1 VNATWGEPFVCDCLS
16 SSVAQMLCG
25 SNDTAGTNIVEILSN
40 ITTNETR
47 TEQDVTASVEL
58 IQLIADNPGALA
70 NNQTRQ
76 VVVDTVD
83 NLFSTPSEVA
93 ENVENMIGET
103 TSIEQSITDGLNAV
117 IDNIPEP
124 EEDSEVTINST
135 QGNVQIVVS
144 RPSVNTIIRS
154 QGIQFQ
160 RPGRSVSLP
169 TGLLMQVLGDGLG
182 GGRATLSVTTV
193 PSQAG
198 TFQPES
204 TFQVDSDQLD
214 ITLRSNGQTVV
225 VENLNATNLVSF
237 EVQRRKFRNGV
248 PFCCFYNSTQ
258 RRWTSEGCMVVS
270 QSRSSATCA
279 CSHLTFFAFLTGP
292 SAPSTITP
300 LGAVLISVGVVVAL
314 ALIVTGIV
322 MIVVIFYR
330 NRAKDKPVVLS
341 SL

>member
-1 VNATWGEPFVCDCLS
+1 
-16 SSVAQMLCG
+16 M
-25 SNDTAGTNIVEILSN
+25 
-40 ITTNETR
+40 
-47 TEQDVTASVEL
+47 
-58 IQLIADNPGALA
+58 
-70 NNQTRQ
+70 
-76 VVVDTVD
+76 
-83 NLFSTPSEVA
+83 
-93 ENVENMIGET
+93 
-103 TSIEQSITDGLNAV
+103 NAV

-193 PSQAG
+193 PSQSG

-237 EVQRRKFRNGV
+237 EVQRRVSYTHIECIQSSCVELNYASILRN
-248 PFCCFYNSTQ
+248 F
-258 RRWTSEGCMVVS
+258 EMVFHFV
-270 QSRSSATCA
+270 A
-279 CSHLTFFAFLTGP
+279 
-292 SAPSTITP
+292 STIQ
-300 LGAVLISVGVVVAL
+300 L
-314 ALIVTGIV
+314 
-322 MIVVIFYR
+322 
-330 NRAKDKPVVLS
+330 KDDGLLKDVWWFPKVDLLQLVPAAI
-341 SL
+341 